1 MDQASKEAWQWV
13 DSTEA
18 QAITIDHMHTS
29 YRLKVPKCKPGKCK
43 KNCRVNP
50 RCLAGL
56 GEKAWLEELKV
67 TDEEPEDPC
76 DVVRTEGNFVGL
88 TNLGATCYINSLLQL
103 WFHNPIFRKA
113 IYSWVPFFDPS
124 EKGNRTL
131 DLLEKGGF
139 IPSSPV
145 GKLQLL
151 FALMQFSKRSCVNP
165 TLLIASLGIDTT
177 TQQDAQE
184 FSKLFLNLLEEKLSL
199 QTDPEVST
207 MVPNQFRGEYEY
219 VTRCSK
225 CQKESSSPSAFYEL
239 DLSLGSKSDVTLDE
253 CLAEF
258 LHEEKLEG
266 TDQYFCE
273 NCSSKQNA
281 TRSIRLRHLP
291 SMLNIQLLR
300 FVFDRKTGLK
310 KKVSST
316 VHFPFSIDMSN
327 YVKTQG
333 GVQSNQNYD
342 LSAVLIHR
350 GPSAYS
356 GHYIAHIKDPISG
369 TWYKFNDEVV
379 QKIEGTNFKLGI
391 EEDLEDSK
399 KSRTGP
405 KVGKGSH
412 GSSNAYMLVYSR
424 RDAAKPESHVA
435 SSNELSDPSAVLPP
449 WVQTTLFNENENF
462 EKWNR
467 DKISRKD
474 ESLKKSR
481 EKHSKMK
488 RQYGNLPCD
497 SLDKGEFIP
506 TQWLMSWLGNDEK
519 LGSIDNSILLCEH
532 GKLNPEKFR
541 EYKLV
546 SSSVADELYKDY
558 SGGKRLD
565 ETSLCWECVTTKCL
579 TSQLRSQLD
588 HESKLITNL
597 MKNKIEP
604 GQPSFWIGKESLR
617 SWKKMVLD
625 RRIISERESVK
636 VRTVSEKAT
645 TTNQCENHCEAPSK
659 SKYKFER
666 KRSNGQCNGAGSLE
680 LEKYFDRQPD
690 RSEWQ
695 AEFEKTLEW
704 ENRPSS
710 SSSIGEIGF
719 NEDLLCPH
727 DKLTADEGPR
737 RLIHAAVWEILH
749 RHFPE
754 AVEFSSS
761 ESPCEKCIRM
771 VEQEGQTKESNKQL
785 AMQQKALLQDLFRCK
800 NRPDP
805 FAEGNSEIYVIA
817 KEVIDKW
824 RAFVR
829 DPSRKEPV
837 TCLSNAQLLCHHE
850 GLLHRPSPD
859 IESESRFVYLWPY
872 EWEALSR
879 FAKVDRIVLLRRIV
893 HEDGTGVSLN
903 TEPAVCE
910 SCLEDRLEE
919 ERRSQLVYSRAAIY
933 VRQVDKIGALTDIL
947 LDAPSILASSSSTA
961 EDPDFQ
967 MGSETKRPRLDSQAL
982 AVSCPSPS
990 LSPAATGQHQAS
1002 RRSSRQRRGRGEKE
1016 ITVSSDQTLLDLK
1029 RDIMKKFQV
1038 APFDQHLTC
1047 NGRDLNDNQ
1056 ATLASLRIFPGTVII
1071 LQADE
1076 PSEDPSLMED
1086 YARTA
1091 IPEEGFKG
1099 TELLRS

>member
-13 DSTEA
+13 ESTEA
-18 QAITIDHMHTS
+18 GAITIDHIQTS
-29 YRLKVPKCKPGKCK
+29 YRLKVATCKPGKCK
-43 KNCRVNP
+43 KNCKINP
-50 RCLAGL
+50 RCLVGL
-56 GEKAWLEELKV
+56 GEKVWLEDLKV
-67 TDEEPEDPC
+67 TEEEQEDPC
-76 DVVRTEGNFVGL
+76 DIVRKEGNFVGL

-124 EKGNRTL
+124 EKENKTL
-131 DLLEKGGF
+131 DLLGMGGF
-139 IPSSPV
+139 IPNSPV

-151 FALMQFSKRSCVNP
+151 FAQMQFSKRSCVNP
-165 TLLIASLGIDTT
+165 TSLITSLGIDTT

-184 FSKLFLNLLEEKLSL
+184 FSKLFLNLLEDKLSL
-199 QTDPEVST
+199 QTDMTVST
-207 MVPNQFRGEYEY
+207 MVYDQFRGEYEY

-291 SMLNIQLLR
+291 AMLNIQLLR

-310 KKVSST
+310 KKVSSM
-316 VHFPFSIDMSN
+316 VHFPFVVEMSN

-333 GVQSNQNYD
+333 EEPSSLTYD

-356 GHYIAHIKDPISG
+356 GHYIAHIKDPVTG

-399 KSRTGP
+399 KSRAGA
-405 KVGKGSH
+405 KVTKGSH

-424 RDAAKPESHVA
+424 RDAAKPESVPA
-435 SSNELSDPSAVLPP
+435 CSTTSSLSDPCSVLPP
-449 WVQTTLFNENENF
+449 WVQTTIFNENENF
-462 EKWNR
+462 EAWTR
-467 DKISRKD
+467 DTVSRRD

-481 EKHSKMK
+481 EKHSKM
-488 RQYGNLPCD
+488 RRLYGSLPCN
-497 SLDKGEFIP
+497 SLDQGEFVP
-506 TQWLMSWLGNDEK
+506 TQWLSSWLGNDEK
-519 LGSIDNSILLCEH
+519 LRPIDNSILLCEH

-546 SSSVADELYKDY
+546 SSSAADELYAEY
-558 SGGKRLD
+558 SGGRRLNSND
-565 ETSLCWECVTTKCL
+565 LCWDCVTTKCI

-588 HESKLITNL
+588 NESKLIANL
-597 MKNKIEP
+597 LKSKIDP
-604 GQPSFWIGKESLR
+604 NQPAFWIGKESLR
-617 SWKKMVLD
+617 SWKKMVLE
-625 RRIISERESVK
+625 RMVNSERESMKVK
-636 VRTVSEKAT
+636 
-645 TTNQCENHCEAPSK
+645 
-659 SKYKFER
+659 
-666 KRSNGQCNGAGSLE
+666 NG
-680 LEKYFDRQPD
+680 
-690 RSEWQ
+690 
-695 AEFEKTLEW
+695 TLEW

-710 SSSIGEIGF
+710 ASSVGEIGF

-737 RLIHAAVWEILH
+737 RLIHSAVWEILH

-754 AVEFSSS
+754 AIEFSSS
-761 ESPCEKCIRM
+761 EPPCEKCIVNIERTPLP
-771 VEQEGQTKESNKQL
+771 TKESNRLL
-785 AMQQKALLQDLFRCK
+785 AMEQKSLLQDLFRSK

-805 FAEGNSEIYVIA
+805 FAEQKGEIYVIA

-824 RAFVR
+824 RSFVR
-829 DPSRKEPV
+829 DSSRKEPV
-837 TCLSNAQLLCHHE
+837 TCMSNAQLLCHHG

-859 IESESRFVYLWPY
+859 LESESMFVYLWPC

-879 FAKVDRIVLLRRIV
+879 FAKVDRVILLRRV
-893 HEDGTGVSLN
+893 VPEGTGTGFSLD

-910 SCLEDRLEE
+910 SCLEKRLEE

-933 VRQVDKIGALTDIL
+933 VRQVDKIGALTDNL
-947 LDAPSILASSSSTA
+947 TDAPSASAFSSSIA

-967 MGSETKRPRLDSQAL
+967 RPRLDSTAQAL
-982 AVSCPSPS
+982 AVSCPVPA
-990 LSPAATGQHQAS
+990 LSPATVGQQQQQA

-1047 NGRDLNDNQ
+1047 EGRDLNDNQ
-1056 ATLASLRIFPGTVII
+1056 ATLASLRIFPGSVII

-1099 TELLRS
+1099 NHQHSFVFGSPQLVIDDNSFPRARRNRTPP